1 MKLTDTSDGVPMA
14 DRSPTPKEIE
24 RFRLLLS
31 VFQDGSGMESK
42 PYGTFPG
49 WRDFEDAVDAFFGV
63 STPIDKDIFDVA
75 VPYQHNG
82 KEVFFGVSCKM
93 KKELDRAYK
102 SHDPGDVDNY
112 GRVFMELANPAEALR
127 NEFVKRGFTL
137 DNYHEHLEQAG
148 EAAVNLIKSWHSDA
162 SIDNGGDFLLEKS
175 CYLSL
180 LWKENDE
187 EIRYRLYGFEHDLPD
202 PEELNWISPN
212 DYDLIKGCEDD
223 GGVVFS
229 IHPTSGGQI
238 KYYPKVANA
247 DWKSDE
253 FTLAPIDK
261 EINTDL
267 EAKAEAYFV
276 ERCDYTFRQ

>member
-1 MKLTDTSDGVPMA
+1 MKLADTTDGVPMA

-31 VFQDGSGMESK
+31 VFRDGSGMES
-42 PYGTFPG
+42 GFGSTLPG

-75 VPYQHNG
+75 VPYDRQG
-82 KEVFFGVSCKM
+82 KEVMFGVSCKM
-93 KKELDRAYK
+93 KKDLDRAYK
-102 SHDPGDVDNY
+102 SHEPGNVDNY

-127 NEFVKRGFTL
+127 NEFLKRGFTL
-137 DNYHEHLEQAG
+137 DNYHDHLDKAG
-148 EAAVNLIKSWHSDA
+148 EAAIDLIRGWHNDA
-162 SIDNGGDFLLEKS
+162 SIENGGNFALDKS

-180 LWKENDE
+180 LWGEHDGE
-187 EIRYRLYGFEHDLPD
+187 MAYRLYGFEFNLPD
-202 PEELNWISPN
+202 PTSLDWISPS

-238 KYYPKVANA
+238 KYYPNVEEA
-247 DWKSDE
+247 DWMSDE
-253 FTLAPIDK
+253 FTLAPIDE
-261 EINTDL
+261 EIHTEL
-267 EAKAEAYFV
+267 EAKAEAYFD
-276 ERCDYTFRQ
+276 EHWTYTFKQ